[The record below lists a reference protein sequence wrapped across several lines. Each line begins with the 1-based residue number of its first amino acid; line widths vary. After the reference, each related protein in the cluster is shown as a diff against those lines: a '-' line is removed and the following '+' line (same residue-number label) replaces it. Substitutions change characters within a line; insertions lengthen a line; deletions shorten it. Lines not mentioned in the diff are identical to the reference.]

1 MTYGRPPGVHAVRIT
16 EHQKAELRS
25 LYATGKFR
33 LQDLAPKYGVSVS
46 YVGAITRGKQKKLSV
61 DTQLADLAARL
72 GAIEAQL
79 AAR

>member
-1 MTYGRPPGVHAVRIT
+1 MTYGRPPGVHTVKIT

-46 YVGAITRGKQKKLSV
+46 YVGAITRGGQKKPSV
-61 DTQLADLAARL
+61 DAQLADLTARL